1 MKLTKSDLKS
11 IVKECLVEILSE
23 GIGATTSKTPIQES
37 SKTLINKTQQKIQT
51 KRRES
56 PALHQAILQESG
68 GNPIMAEILADTA
81 AKSLPTMLENDRS
94 GAPTKL
100 GPVGIVENIVASKD
114 PEEIFGEEA
123 ASKWAN
129 LAFANSPNK

>member
-1 MKLTKSDLKS
+1 M
-11 IVKECLVEILSE
+11 CLL
-23 GIGATTSKTPIQES
+23 QR
-37 SKTLINKTQQKIQT
+37 NKTQQKIQT

-100 GPVGIVENIVASKD
+100 GRAGIVENIVASKD

>member
-23 GIGATTSKTPIQES
+23 GIGATASKTPIQES
-37 SKTLINKTQQKIQT
+37 SKTSINKTQQKIQT

-81 AKSLPTMLENDRS
+81 AKSLPTMIENDRS

>member
-123 ASKWAN
+123 ASKWAK